1 MVREG
6 IRRYEVISRLSGCA
20 RYHCETCGRLSED
33 PDGPV
38 LGAGRSAMKLD
49 GLGLYLNCLIVFGTG
64 YVPCSGLSTKSDSST
79 YGARWSARGLDGLRL
94 YVVCPSILI
103 VDLS

>member
-1 MVREG
+1 VKGSYGTRLYLGCLVVPG
-6 IRRYEVISRLSGCA
+6 ITY
-20 RYHCETCGRLSED
+20 ETCGRLSED

-38 LGAGRSAMKLD
+38 LGVGRSAMKLD
-49 GLGLYLNCLIVFGTG
+49 DLGLYLNCLIVFGTV
-64 YVPCSGLSTKSDSST
+64 YVPCGELSATSDSST